1 MQIEFEMN
9 ILKISLFCVLLCG
22 NVFLATEV
30 DAKQQKK
37 RLVRGNCGKQS
48 CDVVVKQLRSHYPSY
63 IAKFEKECPS
73 PKIFAADIGT
83 GERNARQAWF
93 ICWEAKRETNRTRY
107 GSFLGTLPLLGS
119 ETKFLSPL
127 PSSSPYTQELQT
139 RYPQEMKKAQ
149 FECATNGGHFN
160 VLESEE
166 KNSVQLQCYFQAGA
180 IPLDENGDF
189 KSDGEV
195 ARGAGVDI
203 MLGTFPVSGK

>member
-1 MQIEFEMN
+1 MS
-9 ILKISLFCVLLCG
+9 ILKISLFSVLLCG
-22 NVFLATEV
+22 NVFLATAV

-37 RLVRGNCGKQS
+37 RLVRGDCGKLS
-48 CDVVVKQLRSHYPSY
+48 CDVVVKELRSRYPKY
-63 IAKFEKECPS
+63 IAQFEKECTS

-93 ICWEAKRETNRTRY
+93 LCWEAKREKNGTRY

-119 ETKFLSPL
+119 ETNFLASL

-139 RYPQEMKKAQ
+139 RYPQEIKKAQ
-149 FECATNGGHFN
+149 FECATKSGNFN
-160 VLESEE
+160 VLKSEE

-180 IPLDENGDF
+180 IPLDEDGDF
-189 KSDGEV
+189 NSDGEV

-203 MLGTFPVSGK
+203 MLGTFPVGGKLK